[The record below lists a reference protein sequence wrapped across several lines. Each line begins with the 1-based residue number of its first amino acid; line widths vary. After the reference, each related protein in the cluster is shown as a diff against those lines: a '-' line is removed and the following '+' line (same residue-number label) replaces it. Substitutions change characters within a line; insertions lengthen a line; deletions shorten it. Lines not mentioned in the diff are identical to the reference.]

1 MDILHVIDRLESLVT
16 SSKSLPILR
25 KVLVDE
31 QRFLDLIDQMRV
43 AVPEDVREAHQVMQE
58 KDSLLNQA
66 VAEARRITEAAEVEV
81 RTKVQETEVVKAA
94 QRKAK
99 EIVAEAEQAAQ
110 SILADAPAEAS
121 RHKGEANQYVGD
133 TLRKLDS
140 QLTTLQEGIRKG
152 IEAIDK

>member
-110 SILADAPAEAS
+110 SILADALAEAS
-121 RHKGEANQYVGD
+121 RSKEEANQYVGD
-133 TLRKLDS
+133 TLRKLDA

-152 IEAIDK
+152 IEAINK